1 MKATTERMAAR
12 AVKVLRQS
20 LSQNLEDVKG
30 VLDRF
35 EASHSEAERNV
46 STEYGILVECQF
58 GLEETIGRI
67 DSKRRQ
73 GNDRI

>member
-1 MKATTERMAAR
+1 M
-12 AVKVLRQS
+12 KVLRQS

-30 VLDRF
+30 VLDLF
-35 EASHSEAERNV
+35 EATHSEAERNV